1 MVPPVRFAAAAVLAF
16 VGALLAPA
24 LYYLGRAAPF
34 PVSAVGLLLVA
45 LGPGL
50 LCRSWSAAVA
60 SALVG
65 SLAAFLV
72 WLTLIFVPPL
82 DGLVAV
88 VSSATLLDPLLS
100 YIVLFSGVS
109 LVAGLV
115 GGLSA
120 PRAEEAVPVSF
131 EAETGVEKRETGGV
145 EVEARPREV
154 EAAVQI
160 PGEIVYVK
168 CPHCGEPIPIEAIY
182 CPHCGRRIKPE

>member
-1 MVPPVRFAAAAVLAF
+1 MRFAAAAVLAF

-82 DGLVAV
+82 DGLVAA
-88 VSSATLLDPLLS
+88 VSSVTLLDPSLS

-131 EAETGVEKRETGGV
+131 EAEAGAEKRETEGV
-145 EVEARPREV
+145 EVEAEARPRV
-154 EAAVQI
+154 AEAAVQI

-182 CPHCGRRIKPE
+182 CPQCGRRVKPE

>member
-1 MVPPVRFAAAAVLAF
+1 MRFAAAAVLAF

-45 LGPGL
+45 LGSGL

-88 VSSATLLDPLLS
+88 VSSATLLDPSLS

-168 CPHCGEPIPIEAIY
+168 CPYCGEPIPIEAIY